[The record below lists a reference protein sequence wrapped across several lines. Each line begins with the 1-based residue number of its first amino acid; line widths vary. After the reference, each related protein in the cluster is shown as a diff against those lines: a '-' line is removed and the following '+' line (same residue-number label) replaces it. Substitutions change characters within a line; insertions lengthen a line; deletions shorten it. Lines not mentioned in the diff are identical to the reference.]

1 MGAGNQLLPYDPN
14 KTVLN
19 FSSISLSPR
28 IRTLLA
34 FGLEF
39 CLPVYK
45 LNFFAYYFKFE
56 KNIPFSVNSFRRC
69 EYIRIQSKTPTHCVK
84 IFIFIFKPYKV
95 FNSIFKRNDITKLK
109 NLATN
114 KDIIICSPDKGR
126 SVVILDRHI
135 YEQKMLQTIS
145 DTTKFCAIKE
155 PLITYSLRIEDRINN
170 FLRKLKN
177 LSLMSD
183 DTYKKLFVSGS
194 GPVILYG
201 KPKVHKNNFSTQFQ
215 FRPIFAAYKSAFY
228 KISKFLFPILTPFT
242 TNQYTIDNS
251 YSFVKDI
258 LKVDNANNFFMTSFD
273 TKTYL
278 LSSFF
283 TKQLKYV

>member
-1 MGAGNQLLPYDPN
+1 MTERKNAVSQLSKQRDELEQRIRERFSLFTYVLIVRFFRQRMDAQAEKTSAVHQKKLTTMGAGNQLLPCDPN

-39 CLPVYK
+39 CLHVHVYR

-56 KNIPFSVNSFRRC
+56 KMFYSLSTHSDGMNISEFKVKLQH
-69 EYIRIQSKTPTHCVK
+69 IASKY
-84 IFIFIFKPYKV
+84 FFNFKPYKV
-95 FNSIFKRNDITKLK
+95 FSSIFKRNDIAELK

-114 KDIIICSPDKGR
+114 KDIIICSPGKGR

-135 YEQKMLQTIS
+135 YEQKMLQMIS
-145 DTTKFCAIKE
+145 DTTKYCAIKE

-194 GPVILYG
+194 GLGYFIW
-201 KPKVHKNNFSTQFQ
+201 Q
-215 FRPIFAAYKSAFY
+215 A
-228 KISKFLFPILTPFT
+228 
-242 TNQYTIDNS
+242 
-251 YSFVKDI
+251 
-258 LKVDNANNFFMTSFD
+258 
-273 TKTYL
+273 
-278 LSSFF
+278 
-283 TKQLKYV
+283 